1 MTELEIRGDYPF
13 DGPRWNR
20 AEPIHTERPTRLDEI
35 KNFYLEACLG
45 FEVRLY
51 QSVGR
56 KEVTGG
62 VDRLLPCHLVSD
74 AQSSEGAHRAG
85 GSTSILNLFNWAH
98 DV

>member
-1 MTELEIRGDYPF
+1 MQLRCTYSGMASH
-13 DGPRWNR
+13 PRVQGSSSV
-20 AEPIHTERPTRLDEI
+20 RPTRLDEI
-35 KNFYLEACLG
+35 KNFYLEAWLG

-56 KEVTGG
+56 KEVTEG